1 MPRNINCFVEKKT
14 HRPSSSIFHV
24 SIHLEFVWGA
34 SKLMK
39 NAAIRLGVAE
49 DSQDFLSILKEF
61 LEQFDDITVVATA
74 TDGVEAISM
83 LENNTIDLLLLDM
96 IMPKLDG
103 IGVLEKIRQWSSRPR
118 IIIFSAFGHED
129 MTRKA
134 VELGADYFIIKPFD
148 LQVLARRIREIAGA
162 AHYGHER
169 PMMESTELEIEREVT
184 QILHKLRIPPHFKG
198 YTYLREAILRC
209 VADPS
214 LVNEVTKKLYPQIAT
229 KFETTRHRV
238 ERSMRFAIE
247 TASERGELDY
257 LYQIMGYT
265 VDEKKG
271 KPTNASFIAKIA
283 DQIRLQIKVR
293 R

>member
-1 MPRNINCFVEKKT
+1 
-14 HRPSSSIFHV
+14 
-24 SIHLEFVWGA
+24 
-34 SKLMK
+34 MK
-39 NAAIRLGVAE
+39 NAAIRIGVAE
-49 DSQDFLSILKEF
+49 DNLDFSLILKEF
-61 LEQFDDITVVATA
+61 LDRFDDLSVVATA
-74 TDGVEAISM
+74 NDGLEAIRM
-83 LENNTIDLLLLDM
+83 LEEEPVDLLLLDM

-103 IGVLEKIRQWSSRPR
+103 IGVLERIRQWSSRPR
-118 IIIFSAFGHED
+118 IIIFSAFGHEE

-148 LQVLARRIREIAGA
+148 LQVLARRIREIAGTVQF
-162 AHYGHER
+162 GSER
-169 PMMESTELEIEREVT
+169 PMMDSVELEIEREVT

-214 LVNEVTKKLYPQIAT
+214 LVNEVTKKLYPQIAA
-229 KFETTRHRV
+229 KFDTTRHRV

-265 VDEKKG
+265 VDERKG

>member
-1 MPRNINCFVEKKT
+1 
-14 HRPSSSIFHV
+14 
-24 SIHLEFVWGA
+24 
-34 SKLMK
+34 MK
-39 NAAIRLGVAE
+39 NGAIRIGIAE
-49 DSQDFLSILKEF
+49 DNQDFCVILKEF
-61 LEQFDDITVVATA
+61 LERFEDLTVVATA
-74 TDGVEAISM
+74 TDGLEAVKMI
-83 LENNTIDLLLLDM
+83 EDVPIDLLLLDM

-103 IGVLEKIRQWSSRPR
+103 IGVLEKIRQWTSRPR
-118 IIIFSAFGHED
+118 IIIFSAFGHEE

-148 LQVLARRIREIAGA
+148 LQVLARRIREIAGTSSF
-162 AHYGHER
+162 GSEK
-169 PMMESTELEIEREVT
+169 PVMESIEFEIEREVT

-209 VADPS
+209 VVDPS

-283 DQIRLQIKVR
+283 DQIRLQMKVR